1 MEPIFSLFCSQ
12 VRDGEMVAVE
22 LVATDNKV
30 HQKYKLWTLQKLLLS
45 LFHAGVNNLRSLDL
59 SLTFGRPSSIQ
70 SHRRCVSQYRRLTAF
85 GLKKAST
92 HRLHVIVTENLIF
105 EQ

>member
-1 MEPIFSLFCSQ
+1 
-12 VRDGEMVAVE
+12 MVAVE

-30 HQKYKLWTLQKLLLS
+30 HQKYIRSGLYRCGFFR
-45 LFHAGVNNLRSLDL
+45 LFHADVINLRSLDL
-59 SLTFGRPSSIQ
+59 SLTFGRPTSIQ
-70 SHRRCVSQYRRLTAF
+70 FHRRCVSQYRRLTAF

-92 HRLHVIVTENLIF
+92 HRLQVIVTENLLF